1 MNNLQSK
8 RKALFAEMGAIDTMH
23 RGRLTEEYRERRVDG
38 EIRRLG
44 PYYKYQVWENGRNKS
59 RRVKPEE
66 VEHLRE
72 GIQGLDRFKELSQ
85 QYIDATI
92 AMNEQMQQED
102 SQDSKKNFA

>member
-1 MNNLQSK
+1 MKNLQSK
-8 RKALFAEMGAIDTMH
+8 RKALLSEMGTIDRMH

-38 EIRRLG
+38 EVRRLG
-44 PYYKYQVWENGRNKS
+44 PYYKYQVWQDGRNQS

-66 VEHLRE
+66 VDRLRE
-72 GIQGLDRFKELSQ
+72 GIEGLDRFKELSQ

-92 AMNEQMQQED
+92 AMNEQTHEH

>member
-1 MNNLQSK
+1 MKNLQAK
-8 RKALFAEMGAIDTMH
+8 RKALLSEMGTIDMMS

-38 EIRRLG
+38 EVRRLG
-44 PYYKYQVWENGRNKS
+44 PYYKHQVWEGGRNKS

-92 AMNEQMQQED
+92 AMNEQTCEA
-102 SQDSKKNFA
+102 SQGSKKNFA

>member
-1 MNNLQSK
+1 MENLQSK
-8 RKALFAEMGAIDTMH
+8 RKSLLNAMGAIDMMY

-38 EIRRLG
+38 EVRRLG

-66 VEHLRE
+66 VERLRK

-92 AMNEQMQQED
+92 AMNKQTHED
-102 SQDSKKNFA
+102 SQGSKKNFA

>member
-1 MNNLQSK
+1 MKNLQSK
-8 RKALFAEMGAIDTMH
+8 RKSLLNEMGTIDRMY

-38 EIRRLG
+38 EVRRIG
-44 PYYKYQVWENGRNKS
+44 PYYKYQVWEDGRNKS

-66 VEHLRE
+66 VERLRE

-92 AMNEQMQQED
+92 AMNEPAHEN
-102 SQDSKKNFA
+102 SQNSKKNFR